1 MCCSSS
7 AMNRRMGQSFRLLF
21 IGLSALLWAAC
32 GHVENEFS
40 NERIF
45 FVFDNSLHHNDALA
59 EAMVPNSGIFCTIH
73 QQMQG
78 GVNQYVCHNT
88 AGRTTATPLSAVDL
102 QRTHMLGLNN
112 GLIVG
117 YGNLNDPPTFY
128 AYDRECPNCFNPQTI
143 PLRSRPLRLEA
154 GGLATCDV
162 CHRQYSLN
170 NNGLIVQGEK
180 GKKLT
185 RYRANTTGPYG
196 VLSVN

>member
-1 MCCSSS
+1 
-7 AMNRRMGQSFRLLF
+7 MNRRIEQSFRLLI

-32 GHVENEFS
+32 GPVENEFS
-40 NERIF
+40 SERIF
-45 FVFDNSLHHNDALA
+45 FVFDNGLHHNAALA
-59 EAMVPNSGIFCTIH
+59 EAMVPNSGIFCTIR

-78 GVNQYVCHNT
+78 GVNQYVCQNT

-102 QRTHMLGLNN
+102 QR
-112 GLIVG
+112 
-117 YGNLNDPPTFY
+117 NLNDPPTFY

-143 PLRSRPLRLEA
+143 PQRSRPLRLEA

>member
-1 MCCSSS
+1 MPMCCSSS
-7 AMNRRMGQSFRLLF
+7 TMNRRMGPSFRLLL

-32 GHVENEFS
+32 GPVENEFS
-40 NERIF
+40 SERIF
-45 FVFDNSLHHNDALA
+45 FVFDNGLHHNDALA

-73 QQMQG
+73 Q
-78 GVNQYVCHNT
+78 
-88 AGRTTATPLSAVDL
+88 RTTPTPLSAVDL

-128 AYDRECPNCFNPQTI
+128 AYDRECPNCFNSQTI